1 MNARRCSAIRSEL
14 LFTAAAFL
22 LAGCGGGEDMTGA
35 LQSSPTA
42 DAVLPLRATASAASV
57 ADQLMDFAEGVY
69 PQYFPGHPVS
79 VDLPPYRYRHY
90 PETGIYLG
98 VALDVVYV
106 MGGTFGGVP
115 RAVGPV
121 TAYITPVDTTPVDL
135 EAAAQL
141 ARNKN
146 CLVCHAVDT
155 KLIGPSFR
163 SVSERYHG
171 QSGAAD
177 LLASRIRSGGSG
189 AWGSVPAPASPSVTP
204 AEAKVLATAIL
215 AL

>member
-1 MNARRCSAIRSEL
+1 MNARCSSAIRAGL
-14 LFTAAAFL
+14 LSTAAAVL
-22 LAGCGGGEDMTGA
+22 LAGCGGGEDMTGGA
-35 LQSSPTA
+35 PSSPAA
-42 DAVLPLRATASAASV
+42 DAVFPLRAAAGAASV
-57 ADQLMDFAEGVY
+57 ADQLMDFAEGAY

-121 TAYITPVDTTPVDL
+121 TAYITPVDL
-135 EAAAQL
+135 AAAAQL
-141 ARNKN
+141 ARDRF
-146 CLVCHAVDT
+146 CLACHALET

-163 SVSERYHG
+163 SVSDRYDG
-171 QSGAAD
+171 QAGAAD
-177 LLASRIRSGGSG
+177 LLANRILNGGSG
-189 AWGSVPAPASPSVTP
+189 VWGSVPMPPNVTVTP
-204 AEAKVLATAIL
+204 AEAKVLAAAIL
-215 AL
+215 AF